1 MRSLTRTQAQAMA
14 DADPRTAKELKQEWK
29 KILRPKLRGMVNSM
43 IIENLKIQKV
53 INEGLRTAVEQEWGV
68 AEMKNNIIKLKMN
81 KYNIRFLSHV
91 YNKNKAGAEKWQKK
105 TLGYIKEVLSGPA
118 QHPESIQYFKD
129 IVMGMKGYIEGLEV
143 VLDADVTRKR
153 EKEQA
158 AKKAKKAKK
167 GRK

>member
-1 MRSLTRTQAQAMA
+1 MRSYTRSQAQAMA

-29 KILRPKLRGMVNSM
+29 KILRPTLRGMVNKM
-43 IIENLKIQKV
+43 IIENLKIQKD
-53 INEGLRTAVEQEWGV
+53 INEGLMAAAEQEVGV
-68 AEMKNNIIKLKMN
+68 AEMKNNIIKRKMN

-105 TLGYIKEVLSGPA
+105 TLGYIKEVLSGER
-118 QHPESIQYFKD
+118 QHPETNSYFKD
-129 IVMGMKGYIEGLEV
+129 IVMGMRGYIEGLEV